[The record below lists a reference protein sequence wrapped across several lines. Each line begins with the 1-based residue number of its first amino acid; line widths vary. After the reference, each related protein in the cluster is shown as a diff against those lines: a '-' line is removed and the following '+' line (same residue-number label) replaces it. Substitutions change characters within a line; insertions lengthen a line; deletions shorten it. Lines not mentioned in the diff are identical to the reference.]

1 MATEAVITLIVVA
14 SFFVTVL
21 TGKLTIDIALAASM
35 VVLLVLGVLT
45 PVEAL
50 QGFANPAIYIIACF
64 YIVSAA
70 IKESGALH
78 WWVMKWLG
86 KGTSISRSMPKIMFP
101 VAFISSI
108 ISNTPVVAI
117 FIPILQ
123 NWARRH
129 QILISKLLIPL
140 SYASIL
146 GGVCTLI
153 GTSTNILIIGLLS
166 EAEQAHG
173 LNLFS
178 PAIVGI
184 PLIFIGV
191 VYFIALGHR
200 LLPSKS
206 DGDQSQPY
214 AHAREY
220 AVNMLVEH
228 EGAIAGKTIAEA
240 GLRDMQ
246 YGFLS
251 EIQSEGR
258 MISAVGPE
266 EVLSGGDIL
275 VFVGQPE
282 AVTELRQLPGL
293 RTAEKELLRFDI
305 PSNSRSLVEAIV
317 SPVSNM
323 VGKTIKASRFRT
335 QHGCVIVSVSR
346 NGQRIKQK
354 VGSIK
359 LRAGDTLLLEAAQ
372 GFVARNRYSRDYLM
386 MSRIDDVT
394 IPDVSKAPIT
404 LGLLGLFLM
413 TVVSGLMPLV
423 SASMLLVFAL
433 GISGCISLDFAQKSV
448 DTRVLLAI
456 GASLSLGLALQKTG
470 LADMAVE
477 GLMLIGGD
485 SPYINLILLYIATIV
500 ATELITNTAAAVLMF
515 PLAQVMS
522 NQFEAS
528 ILPFALVI
536 MFAASASFLSPVGYQ
551 TNLMVQGPG
560 GYKFTDYFKVGI
572 GLSIL
577 VGATVV
583 TLVPIVWPFY

>member
-1 MATEAVITLIVVA
+1 
-14 SFFVTVL
+14 
-21 TGKLTIDIALAASM
+21 
-35 VVLLVLGVLT
+35 
-45 PVEAL
+45 
-50 QGFANPAIYIIACF
+50 
-64 YIVSAA
+64 
-70 IKESGALH
+70 
-78 WWVMKWLG
+78 
-86 KGTSISRSMPKIMFP
+86 
-101 VAFISSI
+101 
-108 ISNTPVVAI
+108 
-117 FIPILQ
+117 
-123 NWARRH
+123 
-129 QILISKLLIPL
+129 
-140 SYASIL
+140 
-146 GGVCTLI
+146 
-153 GTSTNILIIGLLS
+153 
-166 EAEQAHG
+166 
-173 LNLFS
+173 
-178 PAIVGI
+178 
-184 PLIFIGV
+184 
-191 VYFIALGHR
+191 
-200 LLPSKS
+200 
-206 DGDQSQPY
+206 
-214 AHAREY
+214 
-220 AVNMLVEH
+220 
-228 EGAIAGKTIAEA
+228 
-240 GLRDMQ
+240 
-246 YGFLS
+246 
-251 EIQSEGR
+251 

-323 VGKTIKASRFRT
+323 VGKTVKASRFRT
-335 QHGCVIVSVSR
+335 RHGCVIVSVSR

-470 LADMAVE
+470 LADAAVE

-485 SPYINLILLYIATIV
+485 SPYLNLILLYIATIV

-522 NQFEAS
+522 NQFDAS

-560 GYKFTDYFKVGI
+560 GYKFTDYFKVGV
-572 GLSIL
+572 GLSTL
-577 VGATVV
+577 VGVTVV
-583 TLVPIVWPFY
+583 TLVPMVWPFY